1 MSEAEPPQRA
11 GGGREPVCCLG
22 ASRHLHMAR
31 EVGRDMT
38 VSYPPSQDLHGADP
52 VLALWNLL
60 AYPTIDP
67 VTLAR
72 AIGTIIVEPNL
83 DWRTL
88 QLVKEG
94 WEALEESIK
103 PGLLNDSGEACR
115 RS

>member
-1 MSEAEPPQRA
+1 MA
-11 GGGREPVCCLG
+11 PVMDGDHC
-22 ASRHLHMAR
+22 
-31 EVGRDMT
+31 DMT
-38 VSYPPSQDLHGADP
+38 VSYPPSQELHGADP

-67 VTLAR
+67 ATLAR
-72 AIGTIIVEPNL
+72 AIGTVIVEPNL

-115 RS
+115 RF